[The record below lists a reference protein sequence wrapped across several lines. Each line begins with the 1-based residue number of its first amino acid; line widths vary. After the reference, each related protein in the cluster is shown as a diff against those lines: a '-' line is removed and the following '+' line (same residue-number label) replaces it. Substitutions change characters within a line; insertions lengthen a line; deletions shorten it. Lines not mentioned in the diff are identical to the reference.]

1 MEPGTIFGFT
11 EAQVAEFGSTWGV
24 GALIVFMLFIVGE
37 IAWRSNAGKRGTF
50 VLFLVLT
57 VGMMGFVTK
66 TVLHEV
72 MKI

>member
-1 MEPGTIFGFT
+1 LEPGTIFGFT

-72 MKI
+72 LKI

>member
-11 EAQVAEFGSTWGV
+11 EAQISQFGSTWGV

-37 IAWRSNAGKRGTF
+37 IAWRSQAGKRGTF

-57 VGMMGFVTK
+57 VGMLGFVTK
-66 TVLHEV
+66 TVLQEV

>member
-1 MEPGTIFGFT
+1 LEPGTIFGFT
-11 EAQVAEFGSTWGV
+11 EAQISEFGSTWGV

-37 IAWRSNAGKRGTF
+37 IAWRSQAGKRGTF

-57 VGMMGFVTK
+57 VGMLGFVTK
-66 TVLHEV
+66 TVLQEV